1 MGSLY
6 KINARAFHQM
16 RVPLLLVLLPC
27 CVEALRVVVTFGST
41 SDRINAVPP
50 SAPGVV
56 LKSFGRRHVL
66 QLENTSFLEAQSL
79 LPLVYLPFHLVSVE
93 EDLFMQAS
101 IGIVP
106 ANGSTGQVALQW
118 NLFGEWGLSLYPEGV
133 RMASPSAVLAIL
145 DSGFAPYAGGY
156 DFISDAESAGDGDGR
171 DPDASDVI
179 ASPGTC
185 TSSWHGTQ
193 MASIV
198 RGSPALGL
206 RGIAENAT
214 LLSVRVLGECD
225 RGMASDIT
233 DGIVWAAGGA
243 IDGVET
249 NPMPARIIS
258 MSLAG
263 KGACPSYLQSAV
275 RQAIR
280 LGAILVASAGN
291 AAEDAALYF
300 PGNCEGVVS
309 VGGTTVH
316 GALAAYS
323 NWNATLYA
331 PGGDAN
337 APIAV
342 EALNKTLRYVSGTS
356 LSAAH
361 VSGMLVLS
369 SLESSSVAGPIFI
382 AQSSDSVSNASD
394 GGNALG
400 LYTVQLSDC
409 WAPKCAPR
417 SLVTTGLSSNTTG
430 QCFVWKVA
438 PVASGTIETGI
449 IAKRDSADMV
459 VTGQGA
465 AIGYVYGCAGYNQF
479 IAAWRDGGCADVG
492 YDYGSMNYHSYDWEN
507 DIVYA
512 SYSCCCTCLYLA
524 CSNTV
529 GTYYTTV
536 GTCDTASCT
545 NKPTYSSY
553 NSAFSVG
560 NLCTWTCDA
569 GCTTTGGYLNSGTC
583 TACPCPAGETGP
595 MKPSCTACAAGTYK
609 TTAGSAACTTCAT
622 CPAGQYM
629 NGCGGVNAGSCAT
642 CGTCPA
648 GQYRSGCTGAS
659 AGSCVACAACAAGED
674 RMDCGGLSAGT
685 CVCFPGL
692 STPITC
698 SAGAVCA
705 VTGLT
710 APGQCASG
718 YYCASTTSQVICPA
732 GSYCPAGAT
741 AAVTCP
747 AGSYCPS
754 TGLSVATTCPGGSV
768 CATTG
773 LTTATQCSAGNYCPA
788 GAASQTQ
795 CSSGTYCPAG
805 SIAQTLCAAG
815 SYCQNTSSQILCS
828 TGKYCPTGSTS
839 ETPCVAG
846 SYCQNTSSQILCST
860 GKYCP
865 T

>member
-1 MGSLY
+1 
-6 KINARAFHQM
+6 M

-41 SDRINAVPP
+41 SDRINAASVSP
-50 SAPGVV
+50 AGVV

-66 QLENTSFLEAQSL
+66 QLENVSFPEAQRL
-79 LPLVYLPFHLVSVE
+79 LPLTYLPFGLVSVE
-93 EDLFMQAS
+93 EDLFMWAS
-101 IGIVP
+101 TGTAPV
-106 ANGSTGQVALQW
+106 NGSTGQATLQW
-118 NLFGEWGLSLYPEGV
+118 NLFGEWGLSLRPGGV
-133 RMASPSAVLAIL
+133 RMASRSAVLAIL
-145 DSGFAPYAGGY
+145 DSGFTPYSGGY
-156 DFISDAESAGDGDGR
+156 DFISDMESAGDGDGR

-179 ASPGTC
+179 ASPGAC
-185 TSSWHGTQ
+185 LSSWHGTQ

-206 RGIAENAT
+206 SGIAENST

-233 DGIVWAAGGA
+233 DGIVWAAGGV

-249 NPMPARIIS
+249 NPLPARIIS
-258 MSLAG
+258 MSLTG

-291 AAEDAALYF
+291 MAEDAALYF

-331 PGGDAN
+331 PGGDAY

-342 EALNKTLRYVSGTS
+342 EALNGTLRYVSGTS

-369 SLESSSVAGPIFI
+369 SLESSSVAGPSFI
-382 AQSSDSVSNASD
+382 AQSGDSVSNASD

-438 PVASGTIETGI
+438 PAASGTIETGI
-449 IAKRDSADMV
+449 IAERGGVDML
-459 VTGQGA
+459 VTGQA
-465 AIGYVYGCAGYNQF
+465 SKGYYYHCGGISYFVAPWNDAGCQGLGYPAG
-479 IAAWRDGGCADVG
+479 G
-492 YDYGSMNYHSYDWEN
+492 YPRYDHYDFVTDTLYGSYE
-507 DIVYA
+507 
-512 SYSCCCTCLYLA
+512 CCCS
-524 CSNTV
+524 CSWLECGATV
-529 GTYYTTV
+529 GTYYTTG
-536 GTCDTASCT
+536 GTCDTTPCT

-553 NSAFSVG
+553 SSAFL
-560 NLCTWTCDA
+560 NLGTLCPWTCDA

-583 TACPCPAGETGP
+583 TACPCQAGETGP
-595 MKPSCTACAAGTYK
+595 MKPSCTACATGTYK
-609 TTAGSAACTTCAT
+609 TTTGSATCTACATCPAGQYIPDCGGTSAGSCTVCGTCPAGYYRSGCTGTSAGSCNTTCATCSAGQYMNGCTGVSAGSCTACAT

-629 NGCGGVNAGSCAT
+629 NGCTGASAGSCAT
-642 CGTCPA
+642 CSTCPA
-648 GQYRSGCTGAS
+648 GQYGSGCTGAS

-674 RMDCGGLSAGT
+674 RMDCGGLSAGA

-692 STPITC
+692 STPTAC
-698 SAGAVCA
+698 SAGTVCA
-705 VTGLT
+705 ITGLT

-732 GSYCPAGAT
+732 GSYCPAGVT

-747 AGSYCPS
+747 VGS
-754 TGLSVATTCPGGSV
+754 TC
-768 CATTG
+768 AATG
-773 LTTATQCSAGNYCPA
+773 LTTPTPCSAGTYGTGVGRTSAEGCTACNA
-788 GAASQTQ
+788 GAYSTSLGLTASQ
-795 CSSGTYCPAG
+795 S
-805 SIAQTLCAAG
+805 
-815 SYCQNTSSQILCS
+815 
-828 TGKYCPTGSTS
+828 
-839 ETPCVAG
+839 
-846 SYCQNTSSQILCST
+846 
-860 GKYCP
+860 
-865 T
+865 